1 MAKKVTASTSGM
13 VMPTTR
19 PGRMSKVQRRHSGL
33 LPGRLCKPS
42 AKKLTAKTITTAS
55 ISTLMNSL
63 TELATALGW
72 SCTWVRL
79 MPAGK
84 LACVAVIAKRK
95 DLPSAMMSPPLAM
108 DTPSAMTSCP
118 SWRTFTLAGSA

>member
-19 PGRMSKVQRRHSGL
+19 PGRMSSVQRRHKGCW
-33 LPGRLCKPS
+33 PGRLCRPS
-42 AKKLTAKTITTAS
+42 AKKLTASTITTAS

-63 TELATALGW
+63 TELDTALGW
-72 SCTWVRL
+72 SCTCVRL

-84 LACVAVIAKRK
+84 LACAAATAPRK
-95 DLPSAMMSPPLAM
+95 DWPKAMMSPPLAM
-108 DTPSAMTSCP
+108 DTPSAITSWP
-118 SWRTFTLAGSA
+118 SWRTFTEGGSM